1 MAALA
6 SDKAGPAAVAAFGRI
21 LSGYARR
28 ACSWGE
34 LEGRLAGVPL
44 QKVGG
49 WPGSSNVRQAAGHAA
64 VGAHCLEHA
73 P

>member
-1 MAALA
+1 MAVWLLPQAWDATVAALA
-6 SDKAGPAAVAAFGRI
+6 SGKAGPAAVAAFRRI

-44 QKVGG
+44 QKVRGR
-49 WPGSSNVRQAAGHAA
+49 PARAARARLG
-64 VGAHCLEHA
+64 
-73 P
+73 